1 MLFRSKINYESSN
14 IFPTL
19 EIAHTTIS
27 FVKYFLNN
35 LDYSPLPKTIFYLNS
50 ILLMTFKL
58 LLDSNNISNLI
69 ILYSKYLSIIKDE
82 KIKEIIK
89 ENKSVKYTKNKII
102 NLFKDAKKKFQEQL
116 NTRKHLFSM
125 LITENKFQESNKN
138 EIFDFFNNLETEIK
152 NDLNKTNKSEN
163 EINEID
169 RKSVV

>member
-1 MLFRSKINYESSN
+1 MRKVNESYFLSKLNQSQYNQTKKFYCELIEQQKIFDSEYKIEKFYYSCKINYESSN

-19 EIAHTTIS
+19 EISNTTIE

-35 LDYSPLPKTIFYLNS
+35 LNYSPMPKTIFYLNS

-82 KIKEIIK
+82 KIKETIK

-102 NLFKDAKKKFQEQL
+102 NLFIEAKKKIPRTIEYQ
-116 NTRKHLFSM
+116 KKLF
-125 LITENKFQESNKN
+125 
-138 EIFDFFNNLETEIK
+138 
-152 NDLNKTNKSEN
+152 
-163 EINEID
+163 
-169 RKSVV
+169 